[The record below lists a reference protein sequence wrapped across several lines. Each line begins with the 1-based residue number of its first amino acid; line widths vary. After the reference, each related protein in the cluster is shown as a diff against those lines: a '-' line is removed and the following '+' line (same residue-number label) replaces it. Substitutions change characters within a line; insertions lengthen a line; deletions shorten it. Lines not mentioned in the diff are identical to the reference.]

1 MVSNF
6 QVQNLKYSLDPEIN
20 SQFRYMIFLKFV
32 FSKKASKFNKI
43 FTIDLTLT
51 TYFQIDGEDFFSFVS
66 FIETMNFTFV
76 SCIVT
81 S

>member
-1 MVSNF
+1 MHNGLNSFLNLLKIVS
-6 QVQNLKYSLDPEIN
+6 SE
-20 SQFRYMIFLKFV
+20 
-32 FSKKASKFNKI
+32 KATKVDEI
-43 FTIDLTLT
+43 FTVDLTLT